1 MKTLTTKTGK
11 MQLLGARML
20 TLATALLLFT
30 ACQKGVETPVN
41 MAAVPAV
48 TTSAAFIGGFRVF
61 EPKVMM
67 NQGNED
73 KTGINF
79 SWNRTATDNLRDYT
93 VEAAA
98 EGTHFEAPVEL
109 GTTDGGQ
116 VSFQVKDLNR
126 KMCKLIPA
134 GTTGKVELRV
144 KAYPV
149 YGKATAVYSDAVAL
163 NVTTYLQYTEYAYPR
178 YMKMPGNYQNWDLT
192 TAPQL
197 VSVNNDGEYEAYVN
211 FGNNYPQFMF
221 VKGTQWGKTNT
232 FTHIGNS
239 KFGFGGGVL
248 AVFGGAGTYLVKAST
263 NTNSWSYTKIN
274 NWGIHGTA
282 VVANNGTDPVMSYDE
297 ANKAYVMGVNLQ
309 AGAFRFRANNND
321 AVTLG
326 KEIKDGYDVPV
337 AGGADFTVATAGYY
351 NIYLKVDL
359 AGNYACTVARQAIP
373 AVNGK

>member
-41 MAAVPAV
+41 MAAAPVAA
-48 TTSAAFIGGFRVF
+48 TSASFIGGFRVV
-61 EPKVMM
+61 EPKVIM
-67 NQGNED
+67 NQGNEE
-73 KTGINF
+73 KTGISF

-93 VEAAA
+93 IEAAA
-98 EGTHFEAPVEL
+98 EGTYFEAPVEL
-109 GTTDGGQ
+109 GTTNGGQ
-116 VSFQVKDLNR
+116 VSFLVKDLNR
-126 KMCKLIPA
+126 KMCKLMPA

-149 YGKATAVYSDAVAL
+149 YGKNTAVYSDAVAL
-163 NVTTYLQYTEYAYPR
+163 NVTTYLHYTEYTYPR
-178 YMKMPGNYQNWDLT
+178 YMKMPGNYQNWDLA

-197 VSVNNDGEYEAYVN
+197 VSVNNDGEYEGYVS
-211 FGNNYPQFMF
+211 FDKNYPQFMF
-221 VKGTQWGKTNT
+221 VKGTQWETTNT
-232 FTHIGNS
+232 FTHIGNN

-263 NTNSWSYTKIN
+263 NTNTWSYTKIN

-282 VVANNGTDPVMSYDE
+282 VAANTGTDPVMSYDE
-297 ANKAYVMGVNLQ
+297 ASKAYVMGVNLQ
-309 AGAFRFRANNND
+309 AGTFRFRANNNN

-326 KEIKDGYDVPV
+326 KEIKGGYEVPV

-359 AGNYACTVARQAIP
+359 AGNYACTVAKQATP
-373 AVNGK
+373 VVNGK